1 MTVALQTVNGLKHYL
16 SLSLRRDM
24 TDYPSKKV
32 LIIDDDPSI
41 RETLSYFLLSQ
52 GFHAESVEDGDTA
65 LKTLQQSPFDLLI
78 VDVDMPRMNGID
90 LLKCLKEKNINTPS
104 IIITGL
110 ISDMIHKE
118 ANKLKVLEVME
129 KPLSLYDILGCI
141 QKGLRPA

>member
-1 MTVALQTVNGLKHYL
+1 
-16 SLSLRRDM
+16 M

>member
-1 MTVALQTVNGLKHYL
+1 
-16 SLSLRRDM
+16 M
-24 TDYPSKKV
+24 TDHPSKKV

-52 GFHAESVEDGDTA
+52 GFHAESVKDGDTA

-78 VDVDMPRMNGID
+78 VDVDMPRMNGIE
-90 LLKCLKEKNINTPS
+90 LLKCLKEKNINTPP

-129 KPLSLYDILGCI
+129 KPLSLYDILGSI